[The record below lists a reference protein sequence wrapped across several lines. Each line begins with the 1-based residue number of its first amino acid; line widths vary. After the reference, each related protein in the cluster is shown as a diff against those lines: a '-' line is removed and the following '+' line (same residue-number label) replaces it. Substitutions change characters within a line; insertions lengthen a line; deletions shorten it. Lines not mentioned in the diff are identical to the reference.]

1 MATKIVI
8 GRIGSMVISEMIDNY
23 QASVVEM
30 ITTARK
36 NIKKKFEQHGYN
48 SDDVIF
54 IEKLF

>member
-8 GRIGSMVISEMIDNY
+8 GRIGNMVISEMIDNY

-36 NIKKKFEQHGYN
+36 NNKKKFEQQGYN

-54 IEKLF
+54 VEK